1 MSTEASAAP
10 PAPTAEA
17 EPELEHDDGSDQE
30 VGAQSKK
37 RRRSGGPGH
46 SRMEVGRAKVEAAR
60 ELPNKRFFRQR
71 AHCNP
76 LSFGDSFDRYVNSPE
91 MVACFLSISCE
102 WPVGATTSHSKMRP
116 DE

>member
-1 MSTEASAAP
+1 MSTDAG
-10 PAPTAEA
+10 PAPAASTASI
-17 EPELEHDDGSDQE
+17 EPQLEQDDGSDQE
-30 VGAQSKK
+30 VGTQSKK

-76 LSFGDSFDRYVNSPE
+76 LSFGDSFDRYVNIQGRAAWSR
-91 MVACFLSISCE
+91 SNS
-102 WPVGATTSHSKMRP
+102 
-116 DE
+116 